1 MTAMGGV
8 SMKERVAIYVS
19 FWMQIKK
26 SRIRS
31 SGEETEAGKVQARL
45 DKAALGQVLVTQ
57 QDGKSR
63 KI

>member
-1 MTAMGGV
+1 
-8 SMKERVAIYVS
+8 
-19 FWMQIKK
+19 MQIKK